1 MMARGASVAE
11 RQFIDAVARRV
22 VELLESGRGKGPSAS
37 SDAGGECLT
46 VGQVAER
53 YCVSR
58 SWVYAHQRQLGAIR
72 MGSGPRPPL
81 RFDSHVV
88 AEAIAAMAQRAPAD
102 LGHAE
107 PGGRGRELRL
117 IPFEPVDQP
126 QRS

>member
-1 MMARGASVAE
+1 MYVRGASSAE
-11 RQFIDAVARRV
+11 SEFIDAVARRI
-22 VELLESGRGKGPSAS
+22 VELLESGRGKRPFAS
-37 SDAGGECLT
+37 SDGGGECLT

-53 YCVSR
+53 YRVSR

-72 MGSGPRPPL
+72 MGSGSRPPL
-81 RFDSHVV
+81 RFDSHLV

-102 LGHAE
+102 LGPAE

-126 QRS
+126 